1 MFIEEYFTESALG
14 IQFSRQ
20 QGCQFAK
27 KIADDFNPIHNTDAK
42 RFCIPGDLLFSVILA
57 KAGLYQ
63 KMDFT
68 FTGMVTENIDLK
80 FPTEIND
87 HFAIVDS
94 NNKEYLDVKASGER
108 SKDDALVDALTKAYV
123 AFSGHTFPHILVDLM
138 AKNNVM
144 INPARPMVMYQKM
157 SIELNHF
164 DATEVEL
171 KLSNSTLDHN
181 GKRGQACLYFDLL
194 ANGEVIGQGK
204 KEMMLS
210 GLREYCADS
219 MIALVEDYENVKKQY
234 KL

>member
-63 KMDFT
+63 NMDFT
-68 FTGMVTENIDLK
+68 FTGMVTENIDLT
-80 FPTEIND
+80 FPSDINE
-87 HFAIVDS
+87 HFIIVDS
-94 NNKEYLDVKASGER
+94 NNKEYLDVHASGER
-108 SKDDALVDALTKAYV
+108 SKNEVLIDALTKAYV
-123 AFSGHTFPHILVDLM
+123 AFSGHTFPHILVELM

-144 INPARPMVMYQKM
+144 INPDRPMVMYQKM
-157 SIELNHF
+157 SITLDHF
-164 DATEVEL
+164 NAENIEL

-181 GKRGQACLYFDLL
+181 GKRGQACLYFDLI
-194 ANGEVIGQGK
+194 ANNEVIGHGK

-210 GLREYCADS
+210 GLRDYCPDS
-219 MIALVEDYENVKKQY
+219 MVTLVDDYENIKKQY